1 MRRHA
6 SIQDKLDAVF
16 ERSKSIDIRELELRA
31 DFARHLCVLVSGFLE
46 QSIKIFTIEYVR
58 KRSTPEVTRHVT
70 RSIKNLTNLKT
81 EKITQHLLSFNQEW
95 QSKIVAILSDE
106 RKAAIDSVISLRH
119 SISHGQP
126 DDVTLARIENYYRE
140 IIKAV
145 EDIRAIMDID

>member
-16 ERSKSIDIRELELRA
+16 ERSKKIDIQEFELRA
-31 DFARHLCVLVSGFLE
+31 DFARHLCVLVSGFLD
-46 QSIKIFTIEYVR
+46 QSIKNFTTEYVR

-95 QSKIVAILSDE
+95 QPKVATLLSDE
-106 RKAAIDSVISLRH
+106 RKAAIDSVINLRNG
-119 SISHGQP
+119 IAHGQP
-126 DDVTLARIENYYRE
+126 DDMTLARIEGYYRE
-140 IIKAV
+140 IIKAI
-145 EDIRAIMDID
+145 DGIRAIMEID